1 MSNSFNFKRFGLLFK
16 KHSVE
21 NFKAYLLLIA
31 VFIGI
36 VTILI
41 GLMTEMG
48 TQVITLNTQAI
59 TFMFLMQLAGTIFTS
74 NIFANLG
81 DKRKAIAT
89 LVLPASAFEKFLVGW
104 IYSYLFFQL
113 VFTVVFY
120 TIVWAFLRLQGSAP
134 LLNVFSDKQHFHPG
148 LYIAY
153 LIYAFLNAIAIYGA
167 VYFKKMH
174 FIKIAFIFFVIG
186 LIIWLGNDAVLSSM
200 IHHSV
205 TNPPFTGLSFMSDHG
220 FYNVKASDLG
230 NKLVCVMFIVV
241 SFIMW
246 TATYFRLKEK
256 QI

>member
-1 MSNSFNFKRFGLLFK
+1 MSNLFNFKRFSLLFK

-21 NFKAYLLLIA
+21 NYKAYLLLIV
-31 VFIGI
+31 VFFGI
-36 VTILI
+36 VALLI

-48 TQVITLNTQAI
+48 TQIITLNTQAI
-59 TFMFLMQLAGTIFTS
+59 TFMLLMQLAGTIFTS

-89 LVLPASAFEKFLVGW
+89 LVLPASTFEKFLVGW
-104 IYSYLFFQL
+104 LYSYVFFQV

-120 TIVWAFLRLQGSAP
+120 TVVWAFLRLHNSAP

-153 LIYAFLNAIAIYGA
+153 LFYAFLNAIAIYGA

-174 FIKIAFIFFVIG
+174 FIKIAFIFFVTVC
-186 LIIWLGNDAVLSSM
+186 IIWLGNDALLHAM
-200 IHHSV
+200 IHQHV
-205 TNPPFTGLSFMSDHG
+205 TNPPFTGLSLWTNDG
-220 FYNVKASDLG
+220 FYNVVAS
-230 NKLVCVMFIVV
+230 NQSNQLVCVMFALLSCI
-241 SFIMW
+241 IW
-246 TATYFRLKEK
+246 TATYFKLKEK